1 MSVTVATS
9 SQHFQKRRSVFDKQ
23 PFRQPSRGGFAAQ
36 PAGAGYRYAAYKGNQ
51 GSWRRGPA
59 LSIFAGSPSN
69 VAPPYGGYPAPFYA
83 GRPFGRFNIGGLPY

>member
-1 MSVTVATS
+1 MEAIDDDDDGNPKL
-9 SQHFQKRRSVFDKQ
+9 Q
-23 PFRQPSRGGFAAQ
+23 RQPSRGGFAAQ